1 MLLENVVIGHSM
13 ESALFAYVN
22 DFYHIQSSNFYPLFF
37 DESRGFS
44 LFGTSN
50 KKQIWTK
57 IKIMLGFLSLNV
69 DYPEVKQIRIQDN
82 TIKVF
87 DDNLLIDFDK
97 ISARL

>member
-37 DESRGFS
+37 GESRGFS

-57 IKIMLGFLSLNV
+57 IKIMLGVNVVNQKLNHFVMEVMKKLIISL
-69 DYPEVKQIRIQDN
+69 
-82 TIKVF
+82 
-87 DDNLLIDFDK
+87 
-97 ISARL
+97 

>member
-50 KKQIWTK
+50 KKQKNEVTRICELWPKSDMAEYKKLKRVHTDPV
-57 IKIMLGFLSLNV
+57 SLHKTS
-69 DYPEVKQIRIQDN
+69 Y
-82 TIKVF
+82 
-87 DDNLLIDFDK
+87 
-97 ISARL
+97 SAEFEILRF